1 MEGDGYE
8 SIRTC
13 HGLSVTEKKKKKK
26 HQVIPTINMSP
37 GVHEE
42 LTLGKAAFTCLT
54 PDPCLS
60 NMAKSFLIPK
70 NLELE
75 TQVSL

>member
-1 MEGDGYE
+1 
-8 SIRTC
+8 
-13 HGLSVTEKKKKKK
+13 
-26 HQVIPTINMSP
+26 MSP